1 MQKVSTDR
9 KVGSQKRVI
18 PASQVSHHLHRF
30 TIPYFIW
37 LTIFALAPLVV
48 MIFLTFVDSEGTS
61 FEGMTATLTNFSI
74 LTEKSTIISF
84 WNSIKLSVLTTIIC
98 VFFGFFVAYSIYKSK
113 FKNKYLI
120 LLLLIL
126 PMWTNFLLRINALAS
141 IFRENNI
148 FTDILGMKKGLNL
161 IGSDFAILLAM
172 VFTYLPFMVLPI
184 YTSLEKIDPLLHE
197 AAYDLGLTDFK
208 KFWKVVVPLGAKGIV
223 SGSVMV
229 LLPCLSGFAI
239 PKIIGD
245 GNVLLIGNI
254 IETAFLNMDY
264 NQGSVLAIVI
274 LIIILGAIFIVNK
287 VDKEG
292 STLI

>member
-1 MQKVSTDR
+1 
-9 KVGSQKRVI
+9 
-18 PASQVSHHLHRF
+18 
-30 TIPYFIW
+30 
-37 LTIFALAPLVV
+37 
-48 MIFLTFVDSEGTS
+48 
-61 FEGMTATLTNFSI
+61 
-74 LTEKSTIISF
+74 
-84 WNSIKLSVLTTIIC
+84 
-98 VFFGFFVAYSIYKSK
+98 
-113 FKNKYLI
+113 
-120 LLLLIL
+120 
-126 PMWTNFLLRINALAS
+126 MWTNFLLRINALAS